1 MGNNQGESVPAFNS
15 SGCNECVCVADLGR
29 FTQMLLDGGKANNKQ
44 IVPADFV
51 KDSSTATPAL
61 KEAMNGNFYKMPWP
75 GAAFHNTF
83 FIDPDRQA
91 VYNYGAF
98 GNLLYVDFEAEATCV
113 LLSAWE
119 KPNEQ
124 IMEWMK
130 ALQNLVKS
138 L

>member
-1 MGNNQGESVPAFNS
+1 MQSHQSPWCKRFAY
-15 SGCNECVCVADLGR
+15 VADLGR
-29 FTQMLLDGGKANNKQ
+29 FTQMLLSGGKVNNKQ
-44 IVPADFV
+44 VVPAAFV
-51 KDSSTATPAL
+51 KDSSTATPSL
-61 KEAMNGNFYKMPWP
+61 KEAMNGNFYGMPWP

-83 FIDPDRQA
+83 FIDPDRRA
-91 VYNYGAF
+91 LYNYGAF
-98 GNLLYVDFEAEATCV
+98 GNLLYVDFDAEATCV

-130 ALQNLVKS
+130 ALQDLVVS